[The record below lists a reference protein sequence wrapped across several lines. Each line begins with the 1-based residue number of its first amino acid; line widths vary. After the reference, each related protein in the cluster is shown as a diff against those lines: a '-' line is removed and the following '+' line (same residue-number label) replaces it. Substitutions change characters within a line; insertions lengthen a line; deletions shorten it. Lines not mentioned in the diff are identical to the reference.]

1 VIAQLTGMLIHKSP
15 EYLVVDVHGVG
26 YQVFVPL
33 SSFYRLPDIKETVT
47 LEIHTYVREN
57 ILQLYGF
64 LSYDEKSL
72 FLLFLGVSGI
82 GPKLALN
89 ILAGLEPSELI
100 AALQAGEV
108 TRLVRIPG
116 VGPKTAG
123 RLILELKEKLLPFT
137 KNLSVTPGQPADT
150 VREDALSALVNLGYS
165 PVEAKRV
172 VDRAVEAVNGE
183 KLPLSVEVLIKISL
197 RLLVKAG

>member
-1 VIAQLTGMLIHKSP
+1 MIAQLTGMLIHKSP

-26 YQVFVPL
+26 YQVFVPF

-137 KNLSVTPGQPADT
+137 KNLSVTTGQPADT